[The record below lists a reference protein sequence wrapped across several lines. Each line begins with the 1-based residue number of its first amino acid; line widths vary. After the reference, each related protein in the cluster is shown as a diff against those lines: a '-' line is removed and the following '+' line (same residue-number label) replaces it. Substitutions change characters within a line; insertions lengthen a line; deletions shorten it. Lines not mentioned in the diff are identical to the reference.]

1 MHLHKK
7 VSVTACT
14 MAVQLAELAAA
25 ITVEACLKVASSSG
39 APDSAAIST
48 VGERVAAVLEE
59 LRNIDKVCEVEAPG
73 ALMPVERPLLAP
85 FAASQKHF
93 AFFSLIQEIADVLQN
108 DAESRQHVESS
119 TAEWSTGKFRTPPT
133 VMTDV
138 VHGQRFRESPAS
150 RPATAL
156 ELAGPKRWRIVIQPW
171 NDDATV
177 STTRHSCWAVRSR
190 ARENPQNLGRVRSR
204 AARVASNA
212 RAWESARISHRW

>member
-59 LRNIDKVCEVEAPG
+59 LRNIDTVCEVEAPG

-108 DAESRQHVESS
+108 DAESRQHDRRVYQASLRAS
-119 TAEWSTGKFRTPPT
+119 PARAPRRSQSPRHPSRRS
-133 VMTDV
+133 V
-138 VHGQRFRESPAS
+138 PAS
-150 RPATAL
+150 RASRRGLTPHAH
-156 ELAGPKRWRIVIQPW
+156 
-171 NDDATV
+171 V
-177 STTRHSCWAVRSR
+177 SLLTPRMLS
-190 ARENPQNLGRVRSR
+190 
-204 AARVASNA
+204 
-212 RAWESARISHRW
+212 

>member
-138 VHGQRFRESPAS
+138 VHGCARSGERA
-150 RPATAL
+150 RPAVARLAYPTPSPNRLLLLDSGLSAL
-156 ELAGPKRWRIVIQPW
+156 GRA
-171 NDDATV
+171 AS
-177 STTRHSCWAVRSR
+177 STTTA
-190 ARENPQNLGRVRSR
+190 
-204 AARVASNA
+204 
-212 RAWESARISHRW
+212 